1 MCVALPQGDPISLM
15 VIAIAVEAL
24 MVLVA
29 RALGDEVLSSFQ
41 SVLAMQQL
49 SIYAD
54 DVVCSPRPLV
64 LDHWFIKQALQIFGE
79 AFGLQVNYCASQ
91 WRS

>member
-1 MCVALPQGDPISLM
+1 MRMNVSWASTKVLVNGVPGRKIAYVCGLRQGDPISLM

-29 RALGDEVLSSFQ
+29 RALGDEVLISFQ
-41 SVLAMQQL
+41 GVSAMQQL

-54 DVVCSPRPLV
+54 DVVVFTPT
-64 LDHWFIKQALQIFGE
+64 FGP
-79 AFGLQVNYCASQ
+79 
-91 WRS
+91 